1 MRGPYMEAHPTD
13 LPSVLGL
20 LERSGLPTAG
30 IAQHLE
36 TTVVIREGERLVA
49 CAAIEPYGTAG
60 LLRSVAVD
68 PAQRG
73 RGMGTTLTES
83 AIDLARRRGIRTLY
97 LLTETAEPFFTR
109 LGFTVVPRSAV
120 AAPVRESV
128 EFTSAC
134 PASAVAMARE
144 L

>member
-1 MRGPYMEAHPTD
+1 MEAHPAD

-20 LERSGLPTAG
+20 LERSGLPIAG

-36 TTVVIREGERLVA
+36 TTVVVRDGTRLVG

-68 PAQRG
+68 PDRRG
-73 RGMGTTLTES
+73 QGLGTTLTD
-83 AIDLARRRGIRTLY
+83 AALALARRRGIRTLY
-97 LLTETAEPFFTR
+97 LLTETAVPFFSR
-109 LGFTVVPRSAV
+109 FGFAVVPRTAV
-120 AAPVRESV
+120 DPAVQQSV
-128 EFTSAC
+128 EFTIAC
-134 PASAVAMARE
+134 PASAVVMVRE

>member
-1 MRGPYMEAHPTD
+1 MEAHPAD

-20 LERSGLPTAG
+20 LEGSGLPIAG

-36 TTVVIREGERLVA
+36 TTVVVREGTRLVG

-68 PAQRG
+68 PARRG
-73 RGMGTTLTES
+73 RGLGTELTD
-83 AIDLARRRGIRTLY
+83 AALALARQRGIRTLY
-97 LLTETAEPFFTR
+97 LLTETAVPFFSR
-109 LGFTVVPRSAV
+109 FGFAVVPRSAV
-120 AAPVRESV
+120 APAVHQSV
-128 EFTSAC
+128 EFTIAC
-134 PASAVAMARE
+134 PASAVVMMRE